1 MIGEKFERNVYMEN
15 VKLVRAK
22 ESDLELILSWR
33 SHPDIYKYFR
43 MQKAPFSWKEHV
55 TFWKNRKHRVDFI
68 ILLSEEKKWRK
79 VGTLNLSELD
89 TDSPAIG
96 ILIGELTLQHKG
108 VGSKA
113 LQLALQW
120 LKTKK
125 YAKACAE
132 IHSSNTASQK
142 LFLKNGF
149 KKVNQATGKDW
160 QAYQCN
166 LR

>member
-1 MIGEKFERNVYMEN
+1 MIGKKFERNVHMEH
-15 VKLVRAK
+15 VKLIRAK

-43 MQKAPFSWKEHV
+43 VQKAPFSWKEHV
-55 TFWKNRKHRVDFI
+55 TFWKNRKHRIDFI

-79 VGTLNLSELD
+79 VGTLNLSQLD

-113 LQLALQW
+113 LQIALRW
-120 LKTKK
+120 LETKK
-125 YAKACAE
+125 YVQAFAE
-132 IHSSNTASQK
+132 IHSSNIASQK
-142 LFLKNGF
+142 LFMKKGF
-149 KKVNQATGKDW
+149 KKVNQLTNKDW
-160 QAYQCN
+160 QAYLCN
-166 LR
+166 LK